1 MPDIFF
7 GGMGIVLQTLLTKW
21 LNQVVKKEKDFTTE
35 QKILDAAKRV
45 FFQKG
50 MAGARMQDIAN
61 EAGINKALLHYYFRS
76 KENLHEVIFQ
86 QAFGTMMPKVA
97 EIFGREGAFEE
108 KLRAF
113 VDVYISMALSNPFLP
128 MFVLGEMHS
137 GADSIVK
144 KHFLANM
151 QQLPFQKIRQDIQD
165 AAKRGEIMPIE
176 PVQLMLNVMAL
187 CLFPFIARPLFQTIN
202 QLSDAQYEKLLKARK
217 KEVADFILRSIRP

>member
-7 GGMGIVLQTLLTKW
+7 GHIGIVLQTLLTKW
-21 LNQVVKKEKDFTTE
+21 LNQVVKIEKDSSTE
-35 QKILDAAKRV
+35 QRILDAAKRV

-50 MAGARMQDIAN
+50 MAGARMQDIAD

-86 QAFGTMMPKVA
+86 QAFGQMMPRVA
-97 EIFGREGAFEE
+97 GIFGADTVFEE

-113 VDVYISMALSNPFLP
+113 IDVYISMALANPFLP

-151 QQLPFQKIRQDIQD
+151 QQLPFDKVRQDIKD
-165 AAKRGEIMPIE
+165 AAKRGEIIPIE
-176 PVQLMLNVMAL
+176 PLQLMLNVMAL

-202 QLSDAQYEKLLKARK
+202 QIPDVQYEKLLKARK
-217 KEVADFILRSIRP
+217 KEVADFIIRSIRP

>member
-7 GGMGIVLQTLLTKW
+7 GDMVDVLETLLTKR
-21 LNQVVKKEKDFTTE
+21 LNQMVKSDMDSSTE

-50 MAGARMQDIAN
+50 MAGARMQDIAD

-86 QAFGTMMPKVA
+86 QAFGKMMPRVA
-97 EIFGREGAFEE
+97 EIFGTEASFEE

-113 VDVYISMALSNPFLP
+113 VDVYISMALANPFLP
-128 MFVLGEMHS
+128 MFVLSEMHS

-144 KHFLANM
+144 KHFLANI

-165 AAKRGEIMPIE
+165 AVKRGEIMPIE
-176 PVQLMLNVMAL
+176 PPQLMLNVMAL

-202 QLSDAQYEKLLKARK
+202 QLSDQQYEKLLKARK

>member
-7 GGMGIVLQTLLTKW
+7 GGMADVLQTLLTKW
-21 LNQVVKKEKDFTTE
+21 LNQVVKKEKDFSTE

-50 MAGARMQDIAN
+50 MAGARMQDIAD

-86 QAFGTMMPKVA
+86 QAFGQMMPKVA
-97 EIFGREGAFEE
+97 EIFGKEDSFEK

-113 VDVYISMALSNPFLP
+113 VDVYISMALANPFLP

-165 AAKRGEIMPIE
+165 AVKRGEILPIE
-176 PVQLMLNVMAL
+176 PPQLMLNVMAL

-202 QLSDAQYEKLLKARK
+202 QLSDPQYEKLLKARK

>member
-1 MPDIFF
+1 
-7 GGMGIVLQTLLTKW
+7 
-21 LNQVVKKEKDFTTE
+21 
-35 QKILDAAKRV
+35 
-45 FFQKG
+45 
-50 MAGARMQDIAN
+50 
-61 EAGINKALLHYYFRS
+61 
-76 KENLHEVIFQ
+76 
-86 QAFGTMMPKVA
+86 
-97 EIFGREGAFEE
+97 EIFGKEGAFED

-113 VDVYISMALSNPFLP
+113 VDVYISMAIANPFLP

-151 QQLPFQKIRQDIQD
+151 QQLPFHKIRQDIQD

-202 QLSDAQYEKLLKARK
+202 QLSDPQYDKLLKARK
-217 KEVADFILRSIRP
+217 KEVANFILRSIRP